1 MYARHNVAP
10 NPPPKEIFDTSLNID
25 EYLRYGD
32 SVWDQRRLNNLN
44 QHFVTDFLGIHL
56 KNKETYKSYLDV
68 KKILSKRIGQDLTL
82 ELQWIWNCCKTCL
95 KNRNEEIINNISI

>member
-32 SVWDQRRLNNLN
+32 SVWDQRRLNNFN

-68 KKILSKRIGQDLTL
+68 KKNTEQKNWTGFNPRTSVDMELLQDMPQ
-82 ELQWIWNCCKTCL
+82 E
-95 KNRNEEIINNISI
+95 